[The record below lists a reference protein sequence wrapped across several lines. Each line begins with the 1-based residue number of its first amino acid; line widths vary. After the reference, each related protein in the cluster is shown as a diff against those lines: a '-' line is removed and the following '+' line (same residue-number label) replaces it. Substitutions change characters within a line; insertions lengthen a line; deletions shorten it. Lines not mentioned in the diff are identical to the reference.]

1 MARIVPT
8 FVSVSSHLA
17 VRYSFGFSSLLRS
30 GGLPGV
36 SVFSSLVWFL
46 CPGRPAMRRGID
58 VDLRYCRLLDR
69 RRDLHCASTLAPSI
83 GRTRDSAIRSAAH
96 CDTAHRSSECGGGL
110 KCNTIPNLP
119 SLLPLRCETT
129 IWGDPGFSQTT
140 GHSRSQ
146 K

>member
-83 GRTRDSAIRSAAH
+83 GRTRDYAIRCATH
-96 CDTAHRSSECGGGL
+96 CGTAHGSAEGGGGL
-110 KCNTIPNLP
+110 KCHTVPHSP
-119 SLLPLRCETT
+119 SLLPLRCKTT
-129 IWGDPGFSQTT
+129 IWEDPRCSQIT
-140 GHSRSQ
+140 GHS
-146 K
+146 